1 MSNTLARIQRKRTAG
16 WRMPPN
22 TKCITRPGKWGN
34 PFKVIKHEANY
45 YRVSVNVK
53 NHLDKWALT
62 AILIQSGPDGF
73 KTKSEASA
81 HAAMLFGRAMDIF
94 YRNYPLSDFDGIEHI
109 ACFCKEGDPC
119 HGDEIIKR
127 LSK

>member
-1 MSNTLARIQRKRTAG
+1 MQRIQRKRTAG
-16 WRMPPN
+16 WRIPLN

-34 PFKVIKHEANY
+34 PFKVTKHDSSY

-53 NHLDKWALT
+53 NPFDKAVLT
-62 AILIQSGPDGF
+62 NILIESGPAGF
-73 KTKSEASA
+73 TTKTAASE
-81 HAAMLFGRAMDIF
+81 HAAKLFGKLMDKF
-94 YRNYPLSDFDGIEHI
+94 PQNYPLSDFDEIENI

-127 LSK
+127 LKQ